1 MAACAARLILSNDV
15 KRKLPATV
23 AADRQTL
30 YPEPLRAREQTQIAK
45 SAKSLYAKVFAI
57 ELALQFRPE
66 RMIRF
71 SEKSCEKQRPFPRTR
86 KIRIWTA
93 RMVCAAAKTR

>member
-1 MAACAARLILSNDV
+1 
-15 KRKLPATV
+15 V
-23 AADRQTL
+23 AADRQKL
-30 YPEPLRAREQTQIAK
+30 YLEPLRAREQTEIAK
-45 SAKSLYAKVFAI
+45 SAKSLYVKTFAI

-71 SEKSCEKQRPFPRTR
+71 KVVRETKAFPKNTQNPDLDR
-86 KIRIWTA
+86 